1 MKRGFPMTKN
11 SNGEIE
17 IDLLQ
22 LFRALW
28 RNALIIIL
36 VAILFGGAAFG
47 GTYLFISPKYEASAM
62 LYVNNSTVSLGSAAV
77 SITSG
82 ELSAAQTLV
91 STYIVILK
99 SRTTLDEVI
108 EESGVPY
115 TVNQLSDMISASAV
129 SGTGI
134 FKVTIQSKS
143 PTEAE
148 LIANTVARV
157 LPERISDIVEGSS
170 VRIVDYAIVP
180 AHRSSPS
187 YIKNTAVGVLAGIV
201 LVSAFICLKEILTS
215 GEDVE
220 IHSSDDLAEMYPD
233 IPVLAVVPD
242 MRSSSKNGYYS
253 AYSSYYSSDKKE
265 REA

>member
-1 MKRGFPMTKN
+1 MVNNK
-11 SNGEIE
+11 NGEIE

-28 RNALIIIL
+28 RNALVIIL
-36 VAILFGGAAFG
+36 IAILFGGLAFG
-47 GTYLFISPKYEASAM
+47 GTYMFISPKYEASAM
-62 LYVNNSTVSLGSAAV
+62 MYVNNSSVSFGNTSV

-91 STYIVILK
+91 NTYIVILK

-108 EESGVPY
+108 QESGVPY
-115 TVNQLSDMISASAV
+115 TVEQLAKMVTASAV

-134 FKVTIQSKS
+134 FRISVESSS

-148 LIANTVARV
+148 LLANTIARV
-157 LPERISDIVEGSS
+157 LPDRISDIMDGSS

-187 YIKNTAVGVLAGIV
+187 YTKNTAIGVLVGVVLVAGI
-201 LVSAFICLKEILTS
+201 ICLREILTS
-215 GEDVE
+215 GEDVI
-220 IHSSDDLAEMYPD
+220 IHTTDDLNELFPD

-242 MRSSSKNGYYS
+242 MRNTSKKGYYS
-253 AYSSYYSSDKKE
+253 AYSSYYGSDKKK
-265 REA
+265 EAK

>member
-1 MKRGFPMTKN
+1 MVKN
-11 SNGEIE
+11 KQNGEME

-28 RNALIIIL
+28 RNALVIIL
-36 VAILFGGAAFG
+36 VAIIFGGIAFG
-47 GTYLFISPKYEASAM
+47 GTFMFISPKYEASAM
-62 LYVNNSTVSLGSAAV
+62 MYVNNSSVTLGNTSV

-108 EESGVPY
+108 QESGVPY
-115 TVNQLSDMISASAV
+115 TVEQLSKMVNASAV

-134 FKVTIQSKS
+134 FKVTVQSSS

-148 LIANTVARV
+148 LLANTIARV
-157 LPERISDIVEGSS
+157 LPDRISDIVDGSS
-170 VRIVDYAIVP
+170 VRVVDYAIVP

-187 YIKNTAVGVLAGIV
+187 YTKNTAIGVLAGVV
-201 LVSAFICLKEILTS
+201 LVAGIICLREILTS
-215 GEDVE
+215 GEDVI
-220 IHSSDDLAEMYPD
+220 IHSSDDLAELFPD

-242 MRSSSKNGYYS
+242 MRMTSKKGYYS
-253 AYSSYYSSDKKE
+253 AYSSYYGSDKKE
-265 REA
+265 AK

>member
-1 MKRGFPMTKN
+1 MVKN
-11 SNGEIE
+11 KQNGEME

-28 RNALIIIL
+28 RNALVIIL
-36 VAILFGGAAFG
+36 VAIIFGGIAFG
-47 GTYLFISPKYEASAM
+47 GTFMFISPKYEASAM
-62 LYVNNSTVSLGSAAV
+62 MYVNNSSVTLGNTSV

-108 EESGVPY
+108 QESGVPY
-115 TVNQLSDMISASAV
+115 TVEQVSRMVNASAV

-134 FKVTIQSKS
+134 FKVTVQSSS

-148 LIANTVARV
+148 LLANTIARV
-157 LPERISDIVEGSS
+157 LPDRISDIVDGSS
-170 VRIVDYAIVP
+170 VRVVDYAIVP

-187 YIKNTAVGVLAGIV
+187 YTKNTAIGVLAGVV
-201 LVSAFICLKEILTS
+201 LVAGIICLREILTS
-215 GEDVE
+215 GEDVI
-220 IHSSDDLAEMYPD
+220 IHSSDDLAELFPD

-242 MRSSSKNGYYS
+242 MRMTSKKGYYS
-253 AYSSYYSSDKKE
+253 AYSSYYGSDKKE
-265 REA
+265 AK

>member
-1 MKRGFPMTKN
+1 MVKN
-11 SNGEIE
+11 KQNGEME

-28 RNALIIIL
+28 RNALVIIL
-36 VAILFGGAAFG
+36 VAIIFGGIAFG
-47 GTYLFISPKYEASAM
+47 GTFMFISPKYEASAM
-62 LYVNNSTVSLGSAAV
+62 MYVNNSSVTLGNTSV

-91 STYIVILK
+91 STYIGILK

-108 EESGVPY
+108 QESGVPY
-115 TVNQLSDMISASAV
+115 TVEQVSRMVNASAV

-134 FKVTIQSKS
+134 FKVTVQSSS

-148 LIANTVARV
+148 LLANTIARV
-157 LPERISDIVEGSS
+157 LPDRISDIVDGSS
-170 VRIVDYAIVP
+170 VRVVDYAIVP

-187 YIKNTAVGVLAGIV
+187 YTKNTAIGVLAGVV
-201 LVSAFICLKEILTS
+201 LVAGIICLREILTS
-215 GEDVE
+215 GEDVI
-220 IHSSDDLAEMYPD
+220 IHSSDDLAELFPD

-242 MRSSSKNGYYS
+242 MRMTSKKGYYS
-253 AYSSYYSSDKKE
+253 AYSSYYGSDKKE
-265 REA
+265 AK

>member
-1 MKRGFPMTKN
+1 MVKN
-11 SNGEIE
+11 KQNGEME

-28 RNALIIIL
+28 RNALVIIL
-36 VAILFGGAAFG
+36 VAIIFGGIAFG
-47 GTYLFISPKYEASAM
+47 GTFMFISPKYEASAM
-62 LYVNNSTVSLGSAAV
+62 MYVNNSSVTLGNTSV

-108 EESGVPY
+108 QESGVPY
-115 TVNQLSDMISASAV
+115 TVEQVSRMVNASAV

-134 FKVTIQSKS
+134 FKVTVQSSS

-148 LIANTVARV
+148 LLANTIARV
-157 LPERISDIVEGSS
+157 LPDRISDIVDGSS
-170 VRIVDYAIVP
+170 VRVVDYAIVP

-187 YIKNTAVGVLAGIV
+187 YTKNTAIGVLAGVV
-201 LVSAFICLKEILTS
+201 LVAGIICLREILTS
-215 GEDVE
+215 GEDVI
-220 IHSSDDLAEMYPD
+220 IHSTDDLKELFPD

-242 MRSSSKNGYYS
+242 MRMTSKKGYYS
-253 AYSSYYSSDKKE
+253 AYSSYYGSDKKE
-265 REA
+265 AK

>member
-1 MKRGFPMTKN
+1 MVKN
-11 SNGEIE
+11 KQNGEME

-28 RNALIIIL
+28 RNALVIIL
-36 VAILFGGAAFG
+36 VAIIFGGIAFG
-47 GTYLFISPKYEASAM
+47 GTFMFISPKYEASAM
-62 LYVNNSTVSLGSAAV
+62 MYVNNSSVTLGNTSV

-108 EESGVPY
+108 QESGVPY
-115 TVNQLSDMISASAV
+115 TVEQLSKMVNASAV

-134 FKVTIQSKS
+134 FKVTVQSSS

-148 LIANTVARV
+148 LLANTIARV
-157 LPERISDIVEGSS
+157 LPDRISDIVDGSS
-170 VRIVDYAIVP
+170 VRVVDYAIVP

-187 YIKNTAVGVLAGIV
+187 YTKNTAIGVLAGVV
-201 LVSAFICLKEILTS
+201 LVAGIICLREILTS
-215 GEDVE
+215 GEDV
-220 IHSSDDLAEMYPD
+220 IVHSSDDLAELFPD

-242 MRSSSKNGYYS
+242 MRMTSKKGYYS
-253 AYSSYYSSDKKE
+253 AYSSYYGSDKKE
-265 REA
+265 AK

>member
-1 MKRGFPMTKN
+1 MVKN
-11 SNGEIE
+11 KQNGEME

-28 RNALIIIL
+28 RNALVIIL
-36 VAILFGGAAFG
+36 VAIIFGGIAFG
-47 GTYLFISPKYEASAM
+47 GTFMFISPKYEASAM
-62 LYVNNSTVSLGSAAV
+62 MYVNNSSVTLGNTSV

-108 EESGVPY
+108 QESGVPY
-115 TVNQLSDMISASAV
+115 TVDKLSKMVNASAV

-134 FKVTIQSKS
+134 FKVTVQSSS

-148 LIANTVARV
+148 LLANTIARV
-157 LPERISDIVEGSS
+157 LPDRISDIVDGSS
-170 VRIVDYAIVP
+170 VRVVDYAIVP

-187 YIKNTAVGVLAGIV
+187 YTKNTAIGVLAGVV
-201 LVSAFICLKEILTS
+201 LVAGIICLREILTS
-215 GEDVE
+215 GEDVI
-220 IHSSDDLAEMYPD
+220 IHSSDDLAELFPD

-242 MRSSSKNGYYS
+242 MRMTSKKGYYS
-253 AYSSYYSSDKKE
+253 AYSSYYGSDKKE
-265 REA
+265 AK

>member
-1 MKRGFPMTKN
+1 MVKN
-11 SNGEIE
+11 NQNGEME

-36 VAILFGGAAFG
+36 VAIIFGGLAFG
-47 GTYLFISPKYEASAM
+47 GTFMFISPKYEASAM
-62 LYVNNSTVSLGSAAV
+62 IYVNNSSVTLGNTSV

-108 EESGVPY
+108 QESGVPY
-115 TVNQLSDMISASAV
+115 KVEELEKMVSASAV
-129 SGTGI
+129 QGTGI
-134 FKVTIQSKS
+134 FRVTVESGS

-148 LIANTVARV
+148 LLANTIARV
-157 LPERISDIVEGSS
+157 LPDRIADIVDGSS
-170 VRIVDYAIVP
+170 VRVVDYAIVP

-187 YIKNTAVGVLAGIV
+187 YTKNTAIGVLVGVVLVAGI
-201 LVSAFICLKEILTS
+201 ICLREILTS
-215 GEDVE
+215 GEDVI
-220 IHSSDDLAEMYPD
+220 IHSTDDLSELFPD

-242 MRSSSKNGYYS
+242 MRITSKKGYYS
-253 AYSSYYSSDKKE
+253 AYSTYYGSDKKE
-265 REA
+265 AK

>member
-1 MKRGFPMTKN
+1 MVNKN
-11 SNGEIE
+11 QQNGEIE

-36 VAILFGGAAFG
+36 VAILFGGLAFG
-47 GTYLFISPKYEASAM
+47 YTYMFVSPKYEASAM
-62 LYVNNSTVSLGSAAV
+62 MYVNNSSVSIGSTSV

-82 ELSAAQTLV
+82 ELSAASTLV
-91 STYIVILK
+91 NTYVVILK

-108 EESGVPY
+108 QESGVPY
-115 TVNQLSDMISASAV
+115 TVEKLSGMVSASAV

-134 FKVTIQSKS
+134 FRIRVHSSS

-148 LIANTVARV
+148 LIANTIARV
-157 LPERISDIVEGSS
+157 LPDRISDIMDGSS
-170 VRIVDYAIVP
+170 VRVVDYAIVP

-187 YIKNTAVGVLAGIV
+187 YTKNTAIGVLAGVV
-201 LVSAFICLKEILTS
+201 LVAGIICLKEILTS
-215 GEDVE
+215 GEDVI
-220 IHSSDDLAEMYPD
+220 IHSTDDLKELFPE

-242 MRSSSKNGYYS
+242 MRMTSKKGYYS
-253 AYSSYYSSDKKE
+253 AYSSYYGSDKKE
-265 REA
+265 AK